1 MTEQNILCFDYL
13 RGLFPVMFCEL
24 PTQAML
30 AFKRTQKLGLLL
42 QLLSWNIHCFR
53 HLLVL
58 SALSNARNSSSRSM
72 RDWKSRVLCSN
83 IIIASWKRR
92 SRMFLYFLKSKDSMK
107 VYFAFDDRFVRFT
120 GVVYLIHNTTEI
132 VEQKRP
138 VTSSW
143 VLRSSLNWLNNLK
156 GFMAII

>member
-1 MTEQNILCFDYL
+1 MY
-13 RGLFPVMFCEL
+13 
-24 PTQAML
+24 
-30 AFKRTQKLGLLL
+30 
-42 QLLSWNIHCFR
+42 CFR

-92 SRMFLYFLKSKDSMK
+92 SRMFLYFLKSKDRMK

-156 GFMAII
+156 GFITIIQIFVEARRTFVGVPVSGDDNFFIPGDDVRSRHFAP